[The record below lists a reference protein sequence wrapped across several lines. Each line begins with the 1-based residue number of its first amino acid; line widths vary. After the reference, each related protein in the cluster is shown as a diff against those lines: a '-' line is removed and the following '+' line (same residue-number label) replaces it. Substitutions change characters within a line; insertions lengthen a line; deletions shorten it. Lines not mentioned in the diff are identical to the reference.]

1 MMMKL
6 NRKRSLYRV
15 VRVGVILF
23 TFHFSLFTS
32 CGLRKQATDNS
43 VSMQPVGPAFC
54 ADSAYLFCQ
63 QQCDFGPRT
72 MNSKAHDD
80 CEQWIVRK
88 FQSYGMTVIPQK
100 TVLQG
105 YDGTPLRSTNIIASY
120 KPELTSRILLCAHWD
135 SRPWADN
142 DPDEA
147 NWHKPVMA
155 ANDGASGVAV
165 MLEIARQLPD
175 SLAIGIDFIC
185 FDAEDYGYPQWETG
199 IDPGNTFAL
208 GAQYWS
214 ANPHKQGYTARYGIL
229 LDMVGGQGAQFHQEV
244 MSKHYAGSIVDK
256 VWRAASVVGYS
267 SFFPVKEGIG
277 ITDDH
282 LPVNTVAKIPCIDI
296 IPYYPFCEQSSFGP
310 TWHTVNDDMA
320 HIDKNTLQAVGQTVI
335 QVLFSEKRT
344 WMTVWPTAW
353 RVDLSMCAI
362 SSLTVCQVGPK
373 LLCSQKG

>member
-1 MMMKL
+1 MITNQINKAPYSRISVTFSRIVNSTAWSIRICNPL
-6 NRKRSLYRV
+6 IFLSF
-15 VRVGVILF
+15 LF
-23 TFHFSLFTS
+23 LIS
-32 CGLRKQATDNS
+32 CGNLRKQTNDNS

-80 CEQWIVRK
+80 CEQWIMSK

-100 TVLQG
+100 TVVQG
-105 YDGTPLRSTNIIASY
+105 YDGMSLRSTNIIASY

-165 MLEIARQLPD
+165 MLEIARLVNICSKESPD

-199 IDPGNTFAL
+199 IDPGDTWAL

-214 ANPHKQGYTARYGIL
+214 ANPHKQGYTARFGIL
-229 LDMVGGQGAQFHQEV
+229 LDMVGGQGAQFYQEG
-244 MSKHYAGSIVDK
+244 MSKYYARNIVDK
-256 VWRAASVVGYS
+256 VWKAASVVGYG
-267 SFFPVKEGIG
+267 SFFPKKEGIG

-282 LPVNTVAKIPCIDI
+282 IPVNTVAKIPCIDI
-296 IPYYPFCEQSSFGP
+296 IPYYPHCEQSSFGP
-310 TWHTVNDDMA
+310 TWHTLNDDMA
-320 HIDKNTLQAVGQTVI
+320 HIDKGTLQAVGQTIV
-335 QVLFSEKRT
+335 QVLFSE
-344 WMTVWPTAW
+344 
-353 RVDLSMCAI
+353 
-362 SSLTVCQVGPK
+362 Q
-373 LLCSQKG
+373 